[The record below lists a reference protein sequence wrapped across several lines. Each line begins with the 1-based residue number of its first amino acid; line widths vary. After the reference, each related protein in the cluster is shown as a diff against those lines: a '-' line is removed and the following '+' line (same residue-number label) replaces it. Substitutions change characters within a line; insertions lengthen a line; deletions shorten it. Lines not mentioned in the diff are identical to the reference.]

1 MCLEGAGSEHATV
14 VSGHLVVFGNG
25 CAVLSI
31 AVFCFIVI
39 ESLPFEGKLPQRGG

>member
-1 MCLEGAGSEHATV
+1 MCLEVTGAEPNV
-14 VSGHLVVFGNG
+14 MVSGHNIAFGNG

-39 ESLPFEGKLPQRGG
+39 ESLPFEGKVPQRGG